1 MSAEEQRSLTKE
13 EIQNYF
19 RDNTDFFFGALRQA
33 QELVDSSREAEESA
47 QVPVPVDTLRTMH
60 QAMMTMYKVM
70 GDQEMLPPFGN
81 HGDRGA
87 GADWNPLS
95 THGVDVGDLSPFG

>member
-1 MSAEEQRSLTKE
+1 MSDREERSLSKE

-33 QELVDSSREAEESA
+33 RELVDGTREAEGSE
-47 QVPVPVDTLRTMH
+47 QVTVPVDTLRTMH
-60 QAMMTMYKVM
+60 QAMTVMYKIM

-81 HGDRGA
+81 HGNRGA
-87 GADWNPLS
+87 GADWNPL
-95 THGVDVGDLSPFG
+95 TPHGVDVGDLSPFG